1 MKKIYQQPQTLTA
14 TMQTGMPLQ
23 TSGLPSSIQDPSI
36 SGGSGSREL
45 RDFDDFEET
54 SAVVS
59 GMREKTIKIW

>member
-45 RDFDDFEET
+45 RVFDDFEET
-54 SAVVS
+54 SQSSSVWDE
-59 GMREKTIKIW
+59 GEDY

>member
-1 MKKIYQQPQTLTA
+1 
-14 TMQTGMPLQ
+14 MQTGMPLQ

-54 SAVVS
+54 SQSSSVWDE
-59 GMREKTIKIW
+59 GEDY

>member
-23 TSGLPSSIQDPSI
+23 TSGGLPSAIQDPGI
-36 SGGSGSREL
+36 SGSSGSREL

-54 SAVVS
+54 RQS
-59 GMREKTIKIW
+59 RRQWDDEED

>member
-45 RDFDDFEET
+45 RDFEET
-54 SAVVS
+54 SQNSSVWDE
-59 GMREKTIKIW
+59 GEDY

>member
-45 RDFDDFEET
+45 RDFEET
-54 SAVVS
+54 SQSSSVWDE
-59 GMREKTIKIW
+59 GEDY